1 MPKFQYQK
9 KIKMIS
15 KLPNVGTTIF
25 TVMSSLAA
33 THKAINLSQGFPDY
47 DCSDELKAM
56 VNEAMQQGHNQYA
69 PMPGLPPLRSAIAEK
84 ISRLYQQSV
93 NPDTEIT
100 ITPGGTYAI
109 FTAIATCI
117 HPGDEVIIFEP
128 AYDSYIPNVLVNG
141 GIPVLISLS
150 FPDYRINWTEV
161 RSKITPRTKMMMLN
175 TPHNPTGSIL
185 QENDI
190 QELEKLVAE
199 FNLLVLSDEVYEH
212 LIFDGATHHSILRY
226 PAIYRNSFVTF
237 SFGKVFH
244 NTGWKMGYCVAPE
257 HLMKEYRKVHQYLC
271 FSVNTPMQYGLAKF
285 LETPSHYLELPA
297 FYQQKRDYFL
307 QLMKDSRFTPLASEG
322 SYFQLM
328 KYDRISEEG
337 DKDFA
342 IRMTK
347 EFGVAVIPVSAF
359 YQDGK
364 DDHVIRFCF
373 AKKQATLEQ
382 AAAKLIHI

>member
-1 MPKFQYQK
+1 
-9 KIKMIS
+9 MIS
-15 KLPNVGTTIF
+15 KLPDTGTTIF
-25 TVMSSLAA
+25 SVMSALAA
-33 THKAINLSQGFPDY
+33 THNAINLSQGFPDY
-47 DCSDELKAM
+47 DCSDELKAL
-56 VNEAMQQGHNQYA
+56 VNEAMLQGHNQYA
-69 PMPGLPPLRSAIAEK
+69 PMPGLMPLRSAIAAK
-84 ISRLYQQSV
+84 IGRLYQQNI

-141 GIPVLISLS
+141 GKPVLIPLS
-150 FPDYRINWTEV
+150 FPDYRINWEEV
-161 RSKITPRTKMMMLN
+161 RRKITSRTKMIMLN

-185 QENDI
+185 QENDLE
-190 QELEKLVAE
+190 ELEKLVVE

-212 LIFDGATHHSILRY
+212 LIFDGAQHHSILRY
-226 PAIYRNSFVTF
+226 PTIYRNSFVTF

-257 HLMKEYRKVHQYLC
+257 HLTQEYRKVHQYLC

-285 LETPSHYLELPA
+285 LETPSHYLELA
-297 FYQQKRDYFL
+297 GFYQQKRDYFL
-307 QLMKDSRFTPLASEG
+307 DLMNGSRFTPLHSQG

-328 KYDRISEEG
+328 KYDRISDEG
-337 DKDFA
+337 DKAFA
-342 IRMTK
+342 IRLTK
-347 EFGVAVIPVSAF
+347 EAGVAVIPVSAF
-359 YQDGK
+359 YQNAK

-373 AKKQATLEQ
+373 AKKNTTLEQ
-382 AAAKLIHI
+382 AAARLLAV

>member
-1 MPKFQYQK
+1 MV
-9 KIKMIS
+9 S

-25 TVMSSLAA
+25 TVMSGLAA
-33 THKAINLSQGFPDY
+33 THQAINLSQGFPDY

-69 PMPGLPPLRSAIAEK
+69 PMPGLMPLRSAIAGK
-84 ISRLYQQSV
+84 ISNLYQQSV

-141 GIPVLISLS
+141 GVPVLISLS
-150 FPDYRINWTEV
+150 FPDYRINWAEV
-161 RSKITPRTKMMMLN
+161 RSKITQRTKMIMLN

-190 QELEKLVAE
+190 AELEKLVAE

-212 LIFDGATHHSILRY
+212 LIFDGAQHHSILRY
-226 PAIYRNSFVTF
+226 PAIFRNSFVTF

-307 QLMKDSRFTPLASEG
+307 TLMKDTRFTPLASQG

-328 KYDRISEEG
+328 KYDRISDEG

-347 EFGVAVIPVSAF
+347 EYGVAVIPVSAF

-373 AKKQATLEQ
+373 AKKSVTLEQ
-382 AAAKLIHI
+382 AAARLQHI

>member
-1 MPKFQYQK
+1 
-9 KIKMIS
+9 MIS

-25 TVMSSLAA
+25 TVMSGLAA

-69 PMPGLPPLRSAIAEK
+69 PMPGLMPLRSAIAEK
-84 ISRLYQQSV
+84 ISTLYQQSV

-141 GIPVLISLS
+141 GKPILISLS
-150 FPDYRINWTEV
+150 FPDYRINWEEV
-161 RSKITPRTKMMMLN
+161 RSKITPRTKMIMLN

-307 QLMKDSRFTPLASEG
+307 QLMKDTRFTPLASDG

-382 AAAKLIHI
+382 AAAKLLHI

>member
-1 MPKFQYQK
+1 
-9 KIKMIS
+9 MIS
-15 KLPNVGTTIF
+15 KLPDVGTTIF
-25 TVMSSLAA
+25 TVMSSLAV
-33 THKAINLSQGFPDY
+33 THQAINLSQGFPDY

-69 PMPGLPPLRSAIAEK
+69 PMPGLMPLRAAIAEK
-84 ISRLYQQSV
+84 ISRLYRQSIS
-93 NPDTEIT
+93 PDTEIT

-117 HPGDEVIIFEP
+117 RPGDEVIIFEP

-141 GIPVLISLS
+141 GTPVLIPLS
-150 FPDYRINWTEV
+150 FPGYRINWNDV
-161 RSKITPRTKMMMLN
+161 RAKITPRTKMIMLN

-190 QELEKLVAE
+190 RELEKLVEE

-212 LIFDGATHHSILRY
+212 LIFDGAQHHSILRY

-271 FSVNTPMQYGLAKF
+271 FSVNTPTQYGLARF

-307 QLMKDSRFTPLASEG
+307 ELMKDTRFTPLASEG

-328 KYDRISEEG
+328 KYDRISDEG

-342 IRMTK
+342 VRMTK
-347 EFGVAVIPVSAF
+347 DFGVAVIPVSAF
-359 YQDGK
+359 YRDGK

-382 AAAKLIHI
+382 AAAKLRLI

>member
-1 MPKFQYQK
+1 
-9 KIKMIS
+9 MIS

-25 TVMSSLAA
+25 TVMSGLAA

-69 PMPGLPPLRSAIAEK
+69 PMPGLMPLRSAIAEK
-84 ISRLYQQSV
+84 ISNLYQQSV

-141 GIPVLISLS
+141 GKPILISLS
-150 FPDYRINWTEV
+150 FPDYRINWEEV
-161 RSKITPRTKMMMLN
+161 RSKITPRTKMIMLN

-190 QELEKLVAE
+190 QELEKLVTE

-237 SFGKVFH
+237 SFGKIFH

-307 QLMKDSRFTPLASEG
+307 QLMKGSRFTPLASEG

-382 AAAKLIHI
+382 AAAKLLHI

>member
-1 MPKFQYQK
+1 
-9 KIKMIS
+9 MIS

-25 TVMSSLAA
+25 TVMSALAA

-47 DCSDELKAM
+47 DCSNELKAM

-69 PMPGLPPLRSAIAEK
+69 PMPGLMPLRTAIAQK
-84 ISRLYQQSV
+84 IGRLYHQEV

-117 HPGDEVIIFEP
+117 RPGDEVIIFEP
-128 AYDSYIPNVLVNG
+128 AYDSYVPNVLVNG
-141 GIPVLISLS
+141 GTPVLIPLS
-150 FPDYRINWTEV
+150 FPGYRINWEEV
-161 RSKITPRTKMMMLN
+161 RRKITPRTKMIMLN

-185 QENDI
+185 QEDDI
-190 QELEKLVAE
+190 AELEKLVAE

-212 LIFDGATHHSILRY
+212 LVFDGAPHRSILRY
-226 PAIYRNSFVTF
+226 PAIYRNSFVAF

-257 HLMKEYRKVHQYLC
+257 RLMKEYRKVHQYLC
-271 FSVNTPMQYGLAKF
+271 FSVNTPMQYGLARF
-285 LETPSHYLELPA
+285 LETPSHYLDLPA

-307 QLMKDSRFTPLASEG
+307 ELMKGSRFTPLHSQG

-328 KYDRISEEG
+328 KYDRISPG
-337 DKDFA
+337 PDKDFA
-342 IRMTK
+342 IRLTK

-359 YQDGK
+359 YADGK
-364 DDHVIRFCF
+364 DDRVIRFCF
-373 AKKQATLEQ
+373 AKQPATLEQ
-382 AAAKLIHI
+382 AAARLARI

>member
-1 MPKFQYQK
+1 M
-9 KIKMIS
+9 S
-15 KLPNVGTTIF
+15 KLPNTGTTIF
-25 TVMSSLAA
+25 SVMSALAA
-33 THKAINLSQGFPDY
+33 ENKAINLSQGFPDY

-69 PMPGLPPLRSAIAEK
+69 PMPGLMPLRTTIAAK
-84 ISRLYQQSV
+84 INALYQQEV

-141 GIPVLISLS
+141 GKPVLIPLS
-150 FPDYRINWTEV
+150 FPDYRIDWATV
-161 RSKITPRTKMMMLN
+161 RSKITPRTRMIMLN

-199 FNLLVLSDEVYEH
+199 FDLLVLSDEVYEH
-212 LIFDGATHHSILRY
+212 LIFDGALHHSILRY

-257 HLMKEYRKVHQYLC
+257 RLMQEYRKVHQYLC
-271 FSVNTPMQYGLAKF
+271 FSVNTPMQYGLARF

-297 FYQQKRDYFL
+297 FYQEKRDYFL
-307 QLMKDSRFTPLASEG
+307 SLLKDTRFTPLSSKG
-322 SYFQLM
+322 SYFQLV
-328 KYDRISEEG
+328 KYDRISDEG
-337 DKDFA
+337 DKAFA
-342 IRMTK
+342 TRITK
-347 EFGVAVIPVSAF
+347 EFGVATIPISAF

-364 DDHVIRFCF
+364 DDRVIRLCF
-373 AKKQATLEQ
+373 AKKKTTLEE
-382 AAAKLIHI
+382 AAARLARI

>member
-1 MPKFQYQK
+1 
-9 KIKMIS
+9 MIS
-15 KLPNVGTTIF
+15 KLPDVGTTIF

-33 THKAINLSQGFPDY
+33 THQAINLSQGFPDY

-69 PMPGLPPLRSAIAEK
+69 PMPGLMPLRTAIAEK

-93 NPDTEIT
+93 SPDTDIT

-117 HPGDEVIIFEP
+117 RPGDEVIIFEP

-141 GIPVLISLS
+141 GTPVLIPLS
-150 FPDYRINWTEV
+150 FPGYRINWNEV
-161 RSKITPRTKMMMLN
+161 RAKITPRTKMIMLN

-185 QENDI
+185 QESDI
-190 QELEKLVAE
+190 QELEKLVEE

-212 LIFDGATHHSILRY
+212 LVFDGAQHHSMLRY

-271 FSVNTPMQYGLAKF
+271 FSVNTPMQYGLARF

-307 QLMKDSRFTPLASEG
+307 DLMKDTRFTPLPSEG

-328 KYDRISEEG
+328 KYDRISDEG

-342 IRMTK
+342 VRMTK
-347 EFGVAVIPVSAF
+347 DFGVAVIPVSAF
-359 YQDGK
+359 YRDGK

-373 AKKQATLEQ
+373 AKQQATLEQ
-382 AAAKLIHI
+382 AAALLRQI

>member
-1 MPKFQYQK
+1 
-9 KIKMIS
+9 MIS

-25 TVMSSLAA
+25 TVMSALAA
-33 THKAINLSQGFPDY
+33 SHQAINLSQGFPDY
-47 DCSDELKAM
+47 DCSDDLKAM

-69 PMPGLPPLRSAIAEK
+69 PMPGLSQLRNAIAAK
-84 ISRLYQQSV
+84 ISHLYQQEV

-141 GIPVLISLS
+141 GVPVLIPLS
-150 FPDYRINWTEV
+150 FPGYRINWDEV
-161 RSKITPRTKMMMLN
+161 RSKITPRTRMIMLN

-190 QELEKLVAE
+190 KELEKLVDE
-199 FNLLVLSDEVYEH
+199 FNLVVLSDEVYEH
-212 LIFDGATHHSILRY
+212 LVFDGARHHSILRY
-226 PAIYRNSFVTF
+226 PAIFRNSFVTF

-307 QLMKDSRFTPLASEG
+307 ELMKGSRFTPLASQG

-382 AAAKLIHI
+382 AAARLQQI

>member
-1 MPKFQYQK
+1 
-9 KIKMIS
+9 MIS

-25 TVMSSLAA
+25 TVMSALAA
-33 THKAINLSQGFPDY
+33 SHQAINLSQGFPDY

-69 PMPGLPPLRSAIAEK
+69 PMPGLPQLRNAIATK
-84 ISRLYQQSV
+84 ISSLYQQQV
-93 NPDTEIT
+93 HPDSEIT

-141 GIPVLISLS
+141 GVPVLISLS
-150 FPDYRINWTEV
+150 FPGYRINWDEV
-161 RSKITPRTKMMMLN
+161 RSKITPRTRMIMLN

-185 QENDI
+185 QENDM
-190 QELEKLVAE
+190 QELEKLVDE
-199 FNLLVLSDEVYEH
+199 FNLIVLSDEVYEH
-212 LIFDGATHHSILRY
+212 LVFDGAQHHSVLRY
-226 PAIYRNSFVTF
+226 PAIFRNSFVTF

-307 QLMKDSRFTPLASEG
+307 ELMKGTRFTPLASQG

-328 KYDRISEEG
+328 KYDRISDEG

-382 AAAKLIHI
+382 AATRLQQI

>member
-1 MPKFQYQK
+1 
-9 KIKMIS
+9 MIS

-25 TVMSSLAA
+25 TVMSALAA
-33 THKAINLSQGFPDY
+33 SHQAINLSQGFPDY

-69 PMPGLPPLRSAIAEK
+69 PMPGLSQLRNAIAAK
-84 ISRLYQQSV
+84 ISQLYQQEAH
-93 NPDTEIT
+93 PDTEIT

-141 GIPVLISLS
+141 GVPVLIPLS
-150 FPDYRINWTEV
+150 FPDYRINWNEV
-161 RSKITPRTKMMMLN
+161 RSKITPRTRMIMLN

-190 QELEKLVAE
+190 KELEKLVEE
-199 FNLLVLSDEVYEH
+199 FNLIVLSDEVYEH
-212 LIFDGATHHSILRY
+212 LVFDGAQHHSILRY
-226 PAIYRNSFVTF
+226 PAIFRNSFVTF

-307 QLMKDSRFTPLASEG
+307 ELMKGSRFTPLASQG

-328 KYDRISEEG
+328 KYDRISAEG

-382 AAAKLIHI
+382 AAARLQQI

>member
-1 MPKFQYQK
+1 
-9 KIKMIS
+9 MIS
-15 KLPNVGTTIF
+15 KLPDVGTTIF

-33 THKAINLSQGFPDY
+33 THQAINLSQGFPDY

-69 PMPGLPPLRSAIAEK
+69 PMPGLMPLRTAITEK
-84 ISRLYQQSV
+84 ISRLYQQSI
-93 NPDTEIT
+93 NPDTEVT

-117 HPGDEVIIFEP
+117 RPGDEVIIFEP

-141 GIPVLISLS
+141 GTPVLIPLS
-150 FPDYRINWTEV
+150 FPEYRINWNEV
-161 RSKITPRTKMMMLN
+161 RAKITPRTKMIMLN

-190 QELEKLVAE
+190 RELEKLVGE

-212 LIFDGATHHSILRY
+212 LVFDGAQHHSILRY

-257 HLMKEYRKVHQYLC
+257 HLMKEYHKVHQYLC
-271 FSVNTPMQYGLAKF
+271 FSVNTPMQYGLARF
-285 LETPSHYLELPA
+285 LETPYHYLELPV

-307 QLMKDSRFTPLASEG
+307 ELMKDTRFTPLSSEG

-328 KYDRISEEG
+328 KYDRISDEG

-342 IRMTK
+342 VRMTQD
-347 EFGVAVIPVSAF
+347 FGVAVIPVSAF
-359 YQDGK
+359 YRDGK

-382 AAAKLIHI
+382 AAARLRLI